1 MDPTGNRQPENQTAG
16 NQQPFYEKYVGDP
29 TQWGKSKFEAQQNA
43 PEEIDLNEPI
53 MTTIVKR
60 K

>member
-1 MDPTGNRQPENQTAG
+1 MDPTGNRQHDDQAG
-16 NQQPFYEKYVGDP
+16 GQQPFYEKYVGDP
-29 TQWGKSKFEAQQNA
+29 TQWGKSKFEAHENA

-53 MTTIVKR
+53 MTTIVKQ